1 MSNSESFFRFQRNSN
16 SEVNINFTEKYKGW
30 LSIIYCKSVIKIV
43 LNRLDILKKNN
54 NYKKLNKELKYLHN
68 RNTVFLTPYDCEF
81 VINTFSKLTI
91 IRHFLNKHVYS
102 TLNKRKNKEI
112 NIVNN
117 QDLQFNDINNY
128 DKNIIKFE
136 NNSKIYQF
144 RISEI
149 LAIYKFA
156 VYNINSDYIIPEPII
171 PKNPYTN
178 EELTLRQQYI
188 IYDKIL
194 DYYCKIGKSL
204 PEHYILMK
212 NSYFTIDKFKKKY
225 YCYLIYKCAVTE
237 TNNLS
242 DDDWFMNIDNYLGE
256 YDHYCRICLKKT
268 KNVRKI
274 FSGILELFV
283 LNEHDVFSYGDAISE
298 YMKIAKKHHLIFDDK
313 HEIMHRRVVRA
324 RRRATW
330 RNNQTITNTSV
341 NLETETITVN
351 TTGDTAVDT
360 TVDTAVDTTGD
371 TAVDTTGDTTG
382 DTNEDVESTTNSDS
396 SQESPN
402 TFSGYLGILES
413 ESLGLLPSE
422 DNSEI

>member
-1 MSNSESFFRFQRNSN
+1 MSNSESFFRFQRNSD
-16 SEVNINFTEKYKGW
+16 SAVNINFTEKYKGW
-30 LSIIYCKSVIKIV
+30 LSIIYCKSIIKIV

-102 TLNKRKNKEI
+102 TLKKRKNKEI
-112 NIVNN
+112 NIINN
-117 QDLQFNDINNY
+117 QDLQFNDIHNY
-128 DKNIIKFE
+128 DKNIIKLE

-156 VYNINSDYIIPEPII
+156 VYNINSDYIIPEPIT

-194 DYYCKIGKSL
+194 DYYCKKGRSL

-212 NSYFTIDKFKKKY
+212 NSYFSTDKFKKKY

-242 DDDWFMNIDNYLGE
+242 EDDWFMNIDNYLGE
-256 YDHYCRICLKKT
+256 YDHYCRICFKRT

-283 LNEHDVFSYGDAISE
+283 LNEHDIFSYGDAISE
-298 YMKIAKKHHLIFDDK
+298 YMKIAKNHNLIFDDK

-341 NLETETITVN
+341 NLDTENI
-351 TTGDTAVDT
+351 TGDTAVNT
-360 TVDTAVDTTGD
+360 TVNTT
-371 TAVDTTGDTTG
+371 VN
-382 DTNEDVESTTNSDS
+382 TNEDVDSTTSRDS
-396 SQESPN
+396 SQESPT

>member
-1 MSNSESFFRFQRNSN
+1 
-16 SEVNINFTEKYKGW
+16 
-30 LSIIYCKSVIKIV
+30 
-43 LNRLDILKKNN
+43 
-54 NYKKLNKELKYLHN
+54 
-68 RNTVFLTPYDCEF
+68 
-81 VINTFSKLTI
+81 
-91 IRHFLNKHVYS
+91 VYS
-102 TLNKRKNKEI
+102 TLKKRKNKEI
-112 NIVNN
+112 NIINN
-117 QDLQFNDINNY
+117 QDLQFNDIHNY
-128 DKNIIKFE
+128 DKNIIKLE

-156 VYNINSDYIIPEPII
+156 VYNINSDYIIPEPIT

-194 DYYCKIGKSL
+194 DYYCKKGRSL

-212 NSYFTIDKFKKKY
+212 NSYFSTDKFKKKY

-242 DDDWFMNIDNYLGE
+242 EDDWFMNIDNYLGE
-256 YDHYCRICLKKT
+256 YDHYCRICFKRT

-283 LNEHDVFSYGDAISE
+283 LNEHDIFSYGDAISE
-298 YMKIAKKHHLIFDDK
+298 YMKIAKNHNLIFDDK

-341 NLETETITVN
+341 NLDTENI
-351 TTGDTAVDT
+351 TGDTAVNT
-360 TVDTAVDTTGD
+360 TVNTT
-371 TAVDTTGDTTG
+371 VN
-382 DTNEDVESTTNSDS
+382 TNEDVDSTTSRDS
-396 SQESPN
+396 SQESPT

>member
-1 MSNSESFFRFQRNSN
+1 MSTSESFFRFQRNSN

-30 LSIIYCKSVIKIV
+30 LSIIYCKSAIRIV

-54 NYKKLNKELKYLHN
+54 NYKKLNKELKYLHK
-68 RNTVFLTPYDCEF
+68 RTTVFLTPYDCEF
-81 VINTFSKLTI
+81 VINTFVKLTI

-102 TLNKRKNKEI
+102 TLTKRKNREKKFL
-112 NIVNN
+112 NN
-117 QDLQFNDINNY
+117 QDLQFNEINSY
-128 DKNIIKFE
+128 DKNIIKLE
-136 NNSKIYQF
+136 NNNKIYQF

-149 LAIYKFA
+149 LTIYKFA
-156 VYNINSDYIIPEPII
+156 IYNVNPDYIIPEPTT

-194 DYYCKIGKSL
+194 DYYCKKGKSL
-204 PEHYILMK
+204 PEHYILIK
-212 NSYFTIDKFKKKY
+212 NSYFSTDKFKKKY

-242 DDDWFMNIDNYLGE
+242 DDEWFMNIDNYLVE
-256 YDHYCRICLKKT
+256 YDHYCRICFKKT
-268 KNVRKI
+268 NNVRKI

-283 LNEHDVFSYGDAISE
+283 LNEHDIFSYGDAISE
-298 YMKIAKKHHLIFDDK
+298 YMKIAKKHNLIFDDK

-330 RNNQTITNTSV
+330 RNNQTTTNTSV
-341 NLETETITVN
+341 NLNTEGPSDNNFDDADIVTSSIEDNTVN
-351 TTGDTAVDT
+351 TTEGNLE
-360 TVDTAVDTTGD
+360 
-371 TAVDTTGDTTG
+371 
-382 DTNEDVESTTNSDS
+382 DTNSNISSDS
-396 SQESPN
+396 SQEETN

-422 DNSEI
+422 DNSAL